1 MTILHI
7 PITDDQTDSFT
18 KVADH
23 LGRTKKSLQ
32 LQWVTEG
39 LKKAEA
45 KMYKPSKINETML
58 STKNE

>member
-7 PITDDQTDSFT
+7 PITDGQTESFT

-32 LQWVTEG
+32 LQWITEG

-45 KMYKPSKINETML
+45 KMYKPNKIKETML